1 MREKRK
7 PSERLTKKISQTYDY
22 FLQHVDPL
30 IGESIT
36 YLLSEQPSNVSA
48 SLMAFLKAKQENL
61 TLVPSGKNSAN
72 EKPRRE
78 LKVFLAT
85 SIAPVIAGL
94 VNRIAIERPEDVL
107 GFMTLELEKL
117 SANPAYFSEQT
128 GAQAHVP
135 TAGAPAK
142 DSKPKKAEMAPDAEI
157 PVQEKNIQLVVV
169 GLGGSGK
176 SSILNMVQGKLESK
190 VRPTVGFRPLSM
202 MLSEDTKVRFYD
214 LGGGKKIRDIWTQY
228 YHDVHGVVYVVDGST
243 PQEEMES
250 CIQTFAETVNH
261 PFLAGKPT
269 LVFVNKQDKEESLCG
284 FDFGQMLQPYV
295 KSTESFIE
303 FADSCAAVPE
313 VIPEDFEADPRIEA
327 SLLHLLN
334 QILADFDVLN
344 ERVRAD
350 SLRKSA
356 EEAQKRVAK
365 ERKVL
370 KNKIA
375 CAFLQDVDQEFVAA
389 HQIEADPGNIF
400 SEEEG
405 LTYLASEIGEEVGNL
420 PAQAKEIA
428 HMVGYQK
435 LALTIIGGLKS
446 PVSKKKVP
454 MEWQELHDLIAD
466 LRRELGLHQLPAQ

>member
-1 MREKRK
+1 MREKRR

-22 FLQHVDPL
+22 FLQHVDPI

-36 YLLSEQPSNVSA
+36 YLLSEQPSNIPS

-61 TLVPSGKNSAN
+61 TLVPSGKTGAN
-72 EKPRRE
+72 DKPRRE

-107 GFMTLELEKL
+107 GFMTRELEQL
-117 SANPAYFSEQT
+117 SANPAYFSEQVSNK
-128 GAQAHVP
+128 AHVP
-135 TAGAPAK
+135 PVAASAK
-142 DSKPKKAEMAPDAEI
+142 DNLTKKAEKVSEAEAV
-157 PVQEKNIQLVVV
+157 VQEKNIQLVVV

-176 SSILNMVQGKLESK
+176 SSILNMVQGKLEAK

-243 PQEEMES
+243 PQEELDS

-261 PFLAGKPT
+261 PFLTGKPT
-269 LVFVNKQDKEESLCG
+269 LVFVNKQDKEEALCG
-284 FDFGQMLQPYV
+284 FDFGQMLQPHV
-295 KSTESFIE
+295 KAAESFIE
-303 FADSCAAVPE
+303 FCDSCAGVPE
-313 VIPEDFEADPRIEA
+313 AIPEDFEVDPRIEA

-334 QILADFDVLN
+334 QIVGDFDVLN
-344 ERVRAD
+344 ERVRGD
-350 SLRKSA
+350 TVRKSA

-375 CAFLQDVDQEFVAA
+375 CAFLQDVDQDFVAA
-389 HQIEADPGNIF
+389 HQIEADPANIF
-400 SEEEG
+400 TEEEG
-405 LTYLASEIGEEVGNL
+405 LTYLASEIGEDINTLCE
-420 PAQAKEIA
+420 QAKEVA

-454 MEWQELHDLIAD
+454 MEWQELYDLVAD
-466 LRRELGLHQLPAQ
+466 LRRELGLCRSTQ